1 MSKHSFLRAFA
12 AAALLAA
19 FGSAHA
25 QPAVWPE
32 KPVKIINPFAPG
44 GGVDAFAR
52 PLAAKLAQQLGVN
65 FVVENQGGAG
75 GTLGATTASK
85 ASPDGYTF
93 FAGAIH
99 HAIGETLYTNLQ
111 YGIEKNFSPVTVLAF
126 VPNVIVV
133 HPKHPFKSLN
143 ELIAYARANPGVLNF
158 GSAGNGTSHH
168 LVGELFKLQTG
179 TDLTHVPYKGAGP
192 MMTDL
197 LGGQVDLAFDG
208 MSTSAAPIK
217 AGRLRPLA
225 VTTATRSF
233 IVPDVPT
240 MMESGFKDFEVTT
253 WYAIWAVKG
262 TPQPI
267 IDKMYAEVVKAINSP
282 ELKNVWEQQGAT
294 AGGMPPAEF
303 GKFLHGEIDKW
314 GKVVRAS
321 KLKID
326 L

>member
-1 MSKHSFLRAFA
+1 MSKRSLLRGIA
-12 AAALLAA
+12 AAAFLAV
-19 FGSAHA
+19 FGSAQA
-25 QPAVWPE
+25 QAPWPD
-32 KPVKIINPFAPG
+32 KPVRIINPFAPG

-52 PLAAKLAQQLGVN
+52 PLAAKLAQQTGMN

-75 GTLGATTASK
+75 GTLGATTASR
-85 ASPDGYTF
+85 AAPDGYTF

-111 YGIEKNFSPVTVLAF
+111 YGIEKDFVPVTVLAF
-126 VPNVIVV
+126 VPNVVVV
-133 HPKHPFKSLN
+133 HPKHNFKTLKD
-143 ELIAYARANPGVLNF
+143 LIDYAKANPNKLNF

-179 TDLTHVPYKGAGP
+179 TDMTHVPYKGAGQ

-217 AGRLRPLA
+217 AGRLRALA

-233 IVPDVPT
+233 IVPEVPT
-240 MMESGFKDFEVTT
+240 MIESGFKDFEVTT
-253 WYAIWAVKG
+253 WYAVWAVKG
-262 TPQPI
+262 TPQHI
-267 IDKMYAEVVKAINSP
+267 VDKMYAEIVKAINTP

-303 GKFLHGEIDKW
+303 GKFVHGEIEKW
-314 GKVVRAS
+314 AKIVKAS

>member
-12 AAALLAA
+12 AAVLLAA
-19 FGSAHA
+19 CGFAHA

-85 ASPDGYTF
+85 ANPDGYTF

-99 HAIGETLYTNLQ
+99 HAIGESLYTNLQ

-133 HPKHPFKSLN
+133 HPKHPFKTLN
-143 ELIAYARANPGVLNF
+143 DLIAYAKANPGVLNF

-233 IVPDVPT
+233 IVPDTPT
-240 MMESGFKDFEVTT
+240 MIESGFPQFEVTT

-267 IDKMYAEVVKAINSP
+267 IDRMYAEIVKAINSP

-303 GKFLHGEIDKW
+303 GKFLHAEIDKW
-314 GKVVRAS
+314 GKVVKAS

>member
-1 MSKHSFLRAFA
+1 MSKRSILRGIA
-12 AAALLAA
+12 AAALLAV

-25 QPAVWPE
+25 QTAWPE
-32 KPVKIINPFAPG
+32 KPVRIINPFAPG

-52 PLAAKLAQQLGVN
+52 PLAARLAQQTGMN

-75 GTLGATTASK
+75 GTLGATTASR
-85 ASPDGYTF
+85 AAPDGYTF

-111 YGIEKNFSPVTVLAF
+111 YGIEKDFVPVTVLAF
-126 VPNVIVV
+126 VPNVIVI
-133 HPKHPFKSLN
+133 HPKHNFRTLKD
-143 ELIAYARANPGVLNF
+143 LIDYAKANPNKLNF

-179 TDLTHVPYKGAGP
+179 TDMTHVPYKGAGP

-233 IVPDVPT
+233 IVPEVPT

-253 WYAIWAVKG
+253 WYAVWAVKG

-267 IDKMYAEVVKAINSP
+267 VDKMYAEIVKAINTP

-303 GKFLHGEIDKW
+303 GKFVHSEIEKW
-314 GKVVRAS
+314 AKVVKAS

>member
-1 MSKHSFLRAFA
+1 MSRRRARRERRRAFT
-12 AAALLAA
+12 LLELIV
-19 FGSAHA
+19 S
-25 QPAVWPE
+25 
-32 KPVKIINPFAPG
+32 
-44 GGVDAFAR
+44 
-52 PLAAKLAQQLGVN
+52 
-65 FVVENQGGAG
+65 
-75 GTLGATTASK
+75 
-85 ASPDGYTF
+85 
-93 FAGAIH
+93 
-99 HAIGETLYTNLQ
+99 
-111 YGIEKNFSPVTVLAF
+111 VTVLAF
-126 VPNVIVV
+126 VPNVIVI
-133 HPKHPFKSLN
+133 HPKHNFKSLKD
-143 ELIAYARANPGVLNF
+143 LIDYAKANPNKLNF

-179 TDLTHVPYKGAGP
+179 TDMTHVPYKGAGP

-217 AGRLRPLA
+217 AGRLRALA

-253 WYAIWAVKG
+253 WYAVWAVKG
-262 TPQPI
+262 TPQHI
-267 IDKMYAEVVKAINSP
+267 VDKMYAEIVKAINTP
-282 ELKNVWEQQGAT
+282 ELRNVWEQQGAT

-303 GKFLHGEIDKW
+303 GKFVHSEIEKW
-314 GKVVRAS
+314 AKVVKAS

>member
-1 MSKHSFLRAFA
+1 MSKRTLLRGVA
-12 AAALLAA
+12 AAALMAL
-19 FGSAHA
+19 FGTAHA
-25 QPAVWPE
+25 QTAWPE
-32 KPVKIINPFAPG
+32 KPVRIINPFAPG

-52 PLAAKLAQQLGVN
+52 PLAAQLSKSTGVN

-85 ASPDGYTF
+85 AAPDGYTF

-111 YGIEKNFSPVTVLAF
+111 YGIEKSFEPVTVVAF
-126 VPNVIVV
+126 VPNVVV
-133 HPKHPFKSLN
+133 IHPKHPFKSLN
-143 ELIAYARANPGVLNF
+143 ELIAYAKANPGKLNF

-168 LVGELFKLQTG
+168 LVGELFKIQTG
-179 TDLTHVPYKGAGP
+179 TDMTHVPYKGAGP

-233 IVPDVPT
+233 VVPDTPT
-240 MMESGFKDFEVTT
+240 MIESGFKEFEVTT

-262 TPQPI
+262 TPKPI
-267 IDKMYAEVVKAINSP
+267 IDKMYAEVVKALGQTDMKKI
-282 ELKNVWEQQGAT
+282 WEDQGAT
-294 AGGMPPAEF
+294 AGGQTPAEM
-303 GKFLHGEIDKW
+303 GKFVHSEVQSW
-314 GKVVRAS
+314 GKVVKDANI
-321 KLKID
+321 KID
-326 L
+326 N

>member
-1 MSKHSFLRAFA
+1 MSKRSILRGIA
-12 AAALLAA
+12 AAALLAV

-25 QPAVWPE
+25 QAPWPE
-32 KPVKIINPFAPG
+32 KPVRIINPFAPG

-52 PLAAKLAQQLGVN
+52 PLAARLAQQTGMN

-75 GTLGATTASK
+75 GTLGATTASR
-85 ASPDGYTF
+85 AAPDGYTF

-111 YGIEKNFSPVTVLAF
+111 YGIEKDFVPVTVLAF

-133 HPKHPFKSLN
+133 HPKHNFKTLKD
-143 ELIAYARANPGVLNF
+143 LIDYAKANPNKLNF

-168 LVGELFKLQTG
+168 LVGELFKLPTG
-179 TDLTHVPYKGAGP
+179 TDMTHVPYKGAGP

-233 IVPDVPT
+233 IVPEVPT
-240 MMESGFKDFEVTT
+240 MIESGFKDFEVTT
-253 WYAIWAVKG
+253 WYAVWAVKG
-262 TPQPI
+262 TPQHI
-267 IDKMYAEVVKAINSP
+267 VDKMYAEIVKAINTP

-303 GKFLHGEIDKW
+303 GRFVHSEIEKW
-314 GKVVRAS
+314 AKVVKAS

>member
-1 MSKHSFLRAFA
+1 MSKRSILRGIA
-12 AAALLAA
+12 AAALLAV
-19 FGSAHA
+19 FGSAQA
-25 QPAVWPE
+25 QGPWPE
-32 KPVKIINPFAPG
+32 KPVRIINPFAPG
-44 GGVDAFAR
+44 GGVDAFVR
-52 PLAAKLAQQLGVN
+52 PLAAKLAQQTGMN

-75 GTLGATTASK
+75 GTLGATTASR
-85 ASPDGYTF
+85 AAPDGYTF

-111 YGIEKNFSPVTVLAF
+111 YGIEKDFVPVTVLAF

-133 HPKHPFKSLN
+133 HPKHNFKTLKD
-143 ELIAYARANPGVLNF
+143 LIDYAKANPNKLNF

-179 TDLTHVPYKGAGP
+179 TDMTHVPYKGAGP

-217 AGRLRPLA
+217 AGRLRALA

-253 WYAIWAVKG
+253 WYAVWAVKG
-262 TPQPI
+262 TPQHI
-267 IDKMYAEVVKAINSP
+267 VDKMYAEIVKAINTP

-303 GKFLHGEIDKW
+303 GKFVHGEIEKW
-314 GKVVRAS
+314 AKIVKAS

>member
-1 MSKHSFLRAFA
+1 MSKRSILRGIA
-12 AAALLAA
+12 AAALLAVL
-19 FGSAHA
+19 GSAHA
-25 QPAVWPE
+25 QSAWPE
-32 KPVKIINPFAPG
+32 KPVRIINPFAPG

-52 PLAAKLAQQLGVN
+52 PLAARLAQQTGMN

-75 GTLGATTASK
+75 GTLGATTASR
-85 ASPDGYTF
+85 AAPDGYTF

-111 YGIEKNFSPVTVLAF
+111 YGIEKDFVPVTVLAF

-133 HPKHPFKSLN
+133 HPKHNFKTLKD
-143 ELIAYARANPGVLNF
+143 LIDYAKANPNKLNF

-179 TDLTHVPYKGAGP
+179 MDMTHVPYKGAGP

-217 AGRLRPLA
+217 AGRLRALA

-233 IVPDVPT
+233 IVPEVPT
-240 MMESGFKDFEVTT
+240 MIESGFKDFEVTT
-253 WYAIWAVKG
+253 WYAVWAVKG

-267 IDKMYAEVVKAINSP
+267 IDKMYAEIVKAINTP
-282 ELKNVWEQQGAT
+282 ELKSVWEQQGAT

-303 GKFLHGEIDKW
+303 GKFVHSEIEKW
-314 GKVVRAS
+314 AKVVKAS

>member
-1 MSKHSFLRAFA
+1 MSKRSILRGIA
-12 AAALLAA
+12 AAALLAV

-25 QPAVWPE
+25 QTAWPE
-32 KPVKIINPFAPG
+32 KPVRIINPFAPG

-52 PLAAKLAQQLGVN
+52 PLAAKLAQQTGMN

-75 GTLGATTASK
+75 GTLGATTASR
-85 ASPDGYTF
+85 AAPDGYTF

-111 YGIEKNFSPVTVLAF
+111 YGIEKDFVPVTVLAF
-126 VPNVIVV
+126 VPNVIVI
-133 HPKHPFKSLN
+133 HPKHNFRTLKD
-143 ELIAYARANPGVLNF
+143 LIDYAKANPNKLNF

-179 TDLTHVPYKGAGP
+179 TDMTHVPYKGAGP

-233 IVPDVPT
+233 IVPEVPT

-253 WYAIWAVKG
+253 WYAVWAVKG

-267 IDKMYAEVVKAINSP
+267 IDKMYAEIVKAINTP

-294 AGGMPPAEF
+294 TGGMPPAEF
-303 GKFLHGEIDKW
+303 GKFVHSEIEKW
-314 GKVVRAS
+314 AKVVKAS

>member
-1 MSKHSFLRAFA
+1 MSKRSILRGIA
-12 AAALLAA
+12 AAALLAVL
-19 FGSAHA
+19 GSAHA
-25 QPAVWPE
+25 QSAWPE
-32 KPVKIINPFAPG
+32 KPVRIINPFAPG

-52 PLAAKLAQQLGVN
+52 PLAARLAQQTGMN

-75 GTLGATTASK
+75 GTLGATTASR
-85 ASPDGYTF
+85 AAPDGYTF

-111 YGIEKNFSPVTVLAF
+111 YGIEKDFVPVTVLAF

-133 HPKHPFKSLN
+133 HPKHNFKTLKD
-143 ELIAYARANPGVLNF
+143 LIDYAKANPNKLNF

-179 TDLTHVPYKGAGP
+179 TDMTHVPYKGAGP

-217 AGRLRPLA
+217 AGRLRALA

-233 IVPDVPT
+233 IVPEVPT
-240 MMESGFKDFEVTT
+240 MIESGFKDFEVTT
-253 WYAIWAVKG
+253 WYAVWAVKG
-262 TPQPI
+262 TPQHI
-267 IDKMYAEVVKAINSP
+267 VDKMYAEIVKALNTP

-303 GKFLHGEIDKW
+303 GKFVHSEIEKW
-314 GKVVRAS
+314 AKVVKAS

>member
-1 MSKHSFLRAFA
+1 MSKRSILRGIA
-12 AAALLAA
+12 AAALLAV

-25 QPAVWPE
+25 QAPWPE
-32 KPVKIINPFAPG
+32 KPVRIINPFAPG

-52 PLAAKLAQQLGVN
+52 PLAARLAQQTGMN

-75 GTLGATTASK
+75 GTLGATTASR
-85 ASPDGYTF
+85 AAPDGYTF

-111 YGIEKNFSPVTVLAF
+111 YGIEKDFVPVTVLAF

-133 HPKHPFKSLN
+133 HPKHNFKTLKD
-143 ELIAYARANPGVLNF
+143 LIDYAKANPNKLNF

-179 TDLTHVPYKGAGP
+179 TDMTHVPYKGAGP

-217 AGRLRPLA
+217 AGRLRALA

-240 MMESGFKDFEVTT
+240 MIESGFKDFEVTT
-253 WYAIWAVKG
+253 WYAVWAVKG
-262 TPQPI
+262 TPQHI
-267 IDKMYAEVVKAINSP
+267 VDKMYAEIVKALNTP

-303 GKFLHGEIDKW
+303 GKFVHSEIEKW
-314 GKVVRAS
+314 AKVVKAS

>member
-1 MSKHSFLRAFA
+1 MSKRTLLRGVA
-12 AAALLAA
+12 AAALMALL
-19 FGSAHA
+19 GGA
-25 QPAVWPE
+25 QAQTAWPE
-32 KPVKIINPFAPG
+32 KPVRIINPFAPG

-52 PLAAKLAQQLGVN
+52 PLSAQLSKSTGMN

-85 ASPDGYTF
+85 AAPDGYTF

-111 YGIEKNFSPVTVLAF
+111 YGIEKDFVPVTVLAF
-126 VPNVIVV
+126 VPNVVVV
-133 HPKHPFKSLN
+133 HPKHPFKSLK
-143 ELIAYARANPGVLNF
+143 ELIDYCKANPNKLNF

-168 LVGELFKLQTG
+168 LVGELFKIQTG
-179 TDLTHVPYKGAGP
+179 VDMTHVPYKGAGP

-240 MMESGFKDFEVTT
+240 MMELGFKDFEVTT

-262 TPQPI
+262 TPQAV
-267 IDKMYAEVVKAINSP
+267 IDKMYAEIVKALATP
-282 ELKNVWEQQGAT
+282 ELKHIWSEQGAT

-303 GKFLHGEIDKW
+303 GRFVRSEIDKW
-314 GKVVRAS
+314 GKVVRAA

>member
-1 MSKHSFLRAFA
+1 MSKRIFLRGLA
-12 AAALLAA
+12 AAALMAA
-19 FGSAHA
+19 YGFAHA
-25 QPAVWPE
+25 QTAWPE
-32 KPVKIINPFAPG
+32 KPVRIINPFAPG

-52 PLAAKLAQQLGVN
+52 PLAAKLAQQTGTN
-65 FVVENQGGAG
+65 FIVENLAGAG
-75 GTLGATTASK
+75 GTLGATQASK
-85 ASPDGYTF
+85 AAPDGYTF

-111 YGIEKNFSPVTVLAF
+111 YGIERDFAPVTVLSF
-126 VPNVIVV
+126 VPNVIVI
-133 HPKHPFKSLN
+133 HPKHSFKTLK
-143 ELIAYARANPGVLNF
+143 ELIDYAKANPGKLNF

-168 LVGELFKLQTG
+168 LVGELFKIQTG
-179 TDLTHVPYKGAGP
+179 TEMTHVPYKGAGP

-225 VTTATRSF
+225 VTTSTRSF
-233 IVPDVPT
+233 LLPDTPT
-240 MMESGFKDFEVTT
+240 MIESGFPTFEVTT
-253 WYAIWAVKG
+253 WYAVWAVKG
-262 TPQPI
+262 TPQPV
-267 IDKMYAEVVKAINSP
+267 IDKMYAEIVKAMNSP
-282 ELKNVWEQQGAT
+282 ELKAIWEQQGAT
-294 AGGMPPAEF
+294 VGGMPPAEF
-303 GKFLHGEIDKW
+303 GRFVRSEIDKW

>member
-1 MSKHSFLRAFA
+1 MSKRSILRGIA
-12 AAALLAA
+12 AAALLAV

-25 QPAVWPE
+25 QAPWPE
-32 KPVKIINPFAPG
+32 KPVRIINPFAPG

-52 PLAAKLAQQLGVN
+52 PLAAKLAQQTGMN

-75 GTLGATTASK
+75 GTLGATTASR
-85 ASPDGYTF
+85 AAPDGYTF

-111 YGIEKNFSPVTVLAF
+111 YGIEKDFVPVTVLAF
-126 VPNVIVV
+126 VPNVIVI
-133 HPKHPFKSLN
+133 HPKHNFKSLKD
-143 ELIAYARANPGVLNF
+143 LIDYAKANPNKLNF

-179 TDLTHVPYKGAGP
+179 TDMTHVPYKGAGP

-233 IVPDVPT
+233 IVPEVPT
-240 MMESGFKDFEVTT
+240 MIESGFKDFEVTT
-253 WYAIWAVKG
+253 WYAVWAVKG
-262 TPQPI
+262 TPQHI
-267 IDKMYAEVVKAINSP
+267 VDKMYAEIVKAINTP

-303 GKFLHGEIDKW
+303 GRFVHSEIEKW
-314 GKVVRAS
+314 AKVVKAS